1 MRRLAIGHD
10 TRRKAVIWKDM
21 GDQGSVEQVEKTKE
35 PGPLGEAGKERPIVT
50 CQPAIEGPVAHAFEG
65 MQQPAL
71 LSWAEWHVP
80 SMEEA
85 YDDCKSEKCIL

>member
-21 GDQGSVEQVEKTKE
+21 GDQGSVEQVEKTEE

-85 YDDCKSEKCIL
+85 